1 MPSLYTKLVE
11 AKKGVISDTVIPL
24 DNNFSSTQPKMKKL
38 PSSLEESLAQPSNNK
53 KKSYQEDE

>member
-24 DNNFSSTQPKMKKL
+24 DHNLSSTQSKIKKN
-38 PSSLEESLAQPSNNK
+38 SSIQEESKLTQPSNIK
-53 KKSYQEDE
+53 KPSL